1 MAAEEEEEE
10 NYWPGYVDALSTM
23 TMVLVFVMMILV
35 VVVFQLIQNTTKAVL
50 EEIVSETN
58 IGGANANT
66 SVQELS
72 QVIVEALTTA
82 RNRGTPPIVT
92 VDETSPQ
99 ETNVQAVAVDE
110 ETERLSE
117 TGADVRDPGTQEA
130 VTISQEELTVTFQP
144 RATRLDDETQA
155 AVADFAQNSE
165 LVRSGRTLEVIAF
178 ADTTTGNVTDAR
190 RTAYYRAMLLRNALL
205 AGGVEASRI
214 SVGVRDSVDAE
225 EGRKV
230 RVYGR

>member
-178 ADTTTGNVTDAR
+178 ADTTATLAYDPIADAILIGMQ
-190 RTAYYRAMLLRNALL
+190 TIDTTPMPLTFA
-205 AGGVEASRI
+205 
-214 SVGVRDSVDAE
+214 
-225 EGRKV
+225 
-230 RVYGR
+230 